1 MAETH
6 IFTKREEVANA
17 VTHGIG
23 TLLSIAALTLLIVYS
38 SLYGTAWHVVTFTIY
53 GVSMLLLYVSSTMV
67 HSFPPGKAKDVF
79 EILDHAAIYV
89 FIAGTYTPIALILIE
104 GALGWTMFGIVWGLA
119 IGGTIFKIFFV
130 KKFLFISTLIYLAMG
145 WLAMIAIVPIFNAL
159 STTGLW
165 YLVIGGLFYSIGT
178 IFYMWRGFRYH
189 HAVWHLFVIAGS
201 VFHFFLI
208 LHHVLPVGV

>member
-145 WLAMIAIVPIFNAL
+145 WLAMIAIGPIFNAL